1 MRHAISTD
9 RSTAK
14 YKSLQLWYVLYL
26 RYVKKL
32 LRIIIEILQRISNGV
47 SEIFLMLKIVHFY
60 LRVQCKK
67 VILQKQRSKLTKL
80 NFLERKNEN

>member
-14 YKSLQLWYVLYL
+14 NKSLQLLYVLYL
-26 RYVKKL
+26 T

-67 VILQKQRSKLTKL
+67 VILQKQQSKLTKL

>member
-14 YKSLQLWYVLYL
+14 NKSLQLLYVLYL
-26 RYVKKL
+26 T